1 MDLFTLGL
9 IVVGSIAVAG
19 HYVLESIKVK
29 TGNGDSSQVDRGGI
43 LVSKE
48 ELSSFLG
55 IRKKDVQ
62 DFLDQFEKQLIIHT
76 FNGKEYYSADNIR
89 VVINANR

>member
-19 HYVLESIKVK
+19 HYILESIKIK
-29 TGNGDSSQVDRGGI
+29 NGNIVRSEGYSGGL

-48 ELSSFLG
+48 ELNSFLG
-55 IRKKDVQ
+55 IREKDVQ
-62 DFLDQFEKQLIIHT
+62 DFLDQFGKQLTIHT
-76 FNGKEYYSADNIR
+76 FNGNTYYSADNIR
-89 VVINANR
+89 EVINANK